1 VRHVPSPA
9 ADDAGA
15 GARRRQVR
23 VLLVGDVGRREPR
36 RCHVPLLSGFGVYS
50 VPGGTRRLGWRDGA
64 EVVDCEPYTS
74 LEEVFALGRPGWDA
88 LVGRLAAGRSGGRR
102 EPLADVAL
110 ELPFAV
116 ADFVDFYASLEHA
129 TNMGRL
135 IRPDG
140 EPLLPNW
147 RHLPVGYHGRAGTVV
162 VSGTDVVR
170 PSGQLGSES
179 FGPTRKLDVEV
190 ELGFVVGAA
199 AQTFRDSVFGVVLV
213 NDWSARDI
221 QAWEYQPLGPFLG
234 KSFAT
239 SISAWVTPLALL
251 EQARVD
257 APLQEPE
264 PPEYLRLGRDWALD
278 VELELA
284 LNRTVLARCNARSL
298 YWTGP
303 QLLAHLTSNG
313 TVLRPGD
320 LLATGTISAPEPG
333 SLIELGGD
341 FLADGDEVV
350 IRGRAGSLELGE
362 VRGRVLPASAGTQQ
376 A

>member
-1 VRHVPSPA
+1 MS
-9 ADDAGA
+9 
-15 GARRRQVR
+15 
-23 VLLVGDVGRREPR
+23 
-36 RCHVPLLSGFGVYS
+36 FGVFS
-50 VPGGTRRLGWRDGA
+50 RNRVPRLGWRCGDDVLDLAAAGITPAPTLDDLFAEGRRDWDAATERAVAAAVAGA
-64 EVVDCEPYTS
+64 EPRYPVD
-74 LEEVFALGRPGWDA
+74 EVT
-88 LVGRLAAGRSGGRR
+88 
-102 EPLADVAL
+102 L

-135 IRPDG
+135 FRPAA

-147 RHLPVGYHGRAGTVV
+147 RHMPLGYHGRAGTVV

-170 PSGQLGSES
+170 PAGQLAAGD

-199 AQTFRDSVFGVVLV
+199 APSFRDAVFGVVLV

-221 QAWEYQPLGPFLG
+221 QAFEYQPLGPFLG

-239 SISAWVTPLALL
+239 SISAWVTPLSLL
-251 EQARVD
+251 EDARVAAPPQHPEPV
-257 APLQEPE
+257 APL
-264 PPEYLRLGRDWALD
+264 RGGRDWALD
-278 VELELA
+278 IDLELELNA
-284 LNRTVLARCNARSL
+284 QVLTRCNARTL

-313 TVLRPGD
+313 TQLRAGE
-320 LLATGTISAPEPG
+320 LLATGTISAPGPG
-333 SLIELGGD
+333 SLIELGRD

-350 IRGRAGSLELGE
+350 IRGAVGTLELGE
-362 VRGRVLPASAGTQQ
+362 VRGRVKPAVSGT
-376 A
+376 